1 MKQKLL
7 SLLALVMTAMTVS
20 AIDVPTYS
28 LTKADGAEAHGT
40 ITFKVGDNTV
50 TSAAEGQTVTMTI
63 TPAAG
68 WVVNEVSGQWY
79 AAMAKAPQRRVSG
92 IDLLKDITL
101 TPDNSLENTWSF
113 TMERATAEI
122 SCTYKRVIQA
132 SWIQDIEDLT
142 YTGSAQTPVVTV
154 KDGETTLVE
163 NQDYTVTYANNLN
176 AGTGT
181 ITVTAVESSI
191 YIGTVTKDFTINKA
205 KGSVWFYSPW
215 YDATYGDPDFAIEA
229 GSSGDGTLTYSSN
242 NKSVATVDANTGVLT
257 IKGVGKTIITASLSS
272 SSNYTSGND
281 YYELTVKPKE
291 VEYEGGDIAQDENGY
306 TVILTED
313 PTSPNAQPLP
323 DEADLYNL
331 TYSRTLT
338 APGTGDGDVTIE
350 SQPANLF
357 TVCLPFAPKTDD
369 AAKYYTLSSV
379 SGETLNFSE
388 VETPVANTPYLVA
401 VTGSVNFM
409 EDCDD
414 LNVASNDIK
423 NTTVGG
429 YTFTGTFTGL
439 TNAQAAGK
447 YILQKGNRWGIVT
460 TEKAGAFIPPFRAY
474 VDGPANGARQL
485 NGSIEDEATGI
496 QNIRTT
502 DLNGTECWYDLSGRR
517 IATPKRGI
525 NILNGRKEVVK

>member
-1 MKQKLL
+1 M
-7 SLLALVMTAMTVS
+7 
-20 AIDVPTYS
+20 
-28 LTKADGAEAHGT
+28 
-40 ITFKVGDNTV
+40 
-50 TSAAEGQTVTMTI
+50 
-63 TPAAG
+63 
-68 WVVNEVSGQWY
+68 
-79 AAMAKAPQRRVSG
+79 
-92 IDLLKDITL
+92 
-101 TPDNSLENTWSF
+101 
-113 TMERATAEI
+113 
-122 SCTYKRVIQA
+122 
-132 SWIQDIEDLT
+132 
-142 YTGSAQTPVVTV
+142 
-154 KDGETTLVE
+154 
-163 NQDYTVTYANNLN
+163 
-176 AGTGT
+176 
-181 ITVTAVESSI
+181 
-191 YIGTVTKDFTINKA
+191 
-205 KGSVWFYSPW
+205 
-215 YDATYGDPDFAIEA
+215 
-229 GSSGDGTLTYSSN
+229 
-242 NKSVATVDANTGVLT
+242 
-257 IKGVGKTIITASLSS
+257 
-272 SSNYTSGND
+272 
-281 YYELTVKPKE
+281 
-291 VEYEGGDIAQDENGY
+291 
-306 TVILTED
+306 
-313 PTSPNAQPLP
+313 
-323 DEADLYNL
+323 
-331 TYSRTLT
+331 
-338 APGTGDGDVTIE
+338 TIE

-369 AAKYYTLSSV
+369 AAKYYTLSGV